1 MFWIQRARFLGNPVN
16 PIAKDKNVEPAKIK
30 AIIQEVLVAPSKEDL
45 KVFNVKLFWKY
56 DNINA
61 PTTPSEAAS
70 VAVAIPV
77 YIDPIT
83 ANIKIITGKSCFDL
97 FIFSKNEYSS
107 IIFGID
113 FLLIKDQIIT

>member
-1 MFWIQRARFLGNPVN
+1 MGIAEITPGISGATIAGLFNVYKDFVNFLN
-16 PIAKDKNVEPAKIK
+16 
-30 AIIQEVLVAPSKEDL
+30 
-45 KVFNVKLFWKY
+45 VFNVKLFWKY

-61 PTTPSEAAS
+61 PTTPRDAAS

-113 FLLIKDQIIT
+113 FVLIKDQMIT